1 MFTSRKASP
10 LVLAV
15 MFANV
20 GVLATADLTSAAP
33 ERVHTPI
40 AVSVDRPAS
49 PPGIKIKKVRL
60 EPPEEGDASTTAVLR
75 FDAVNDSADRL
86 TDLVLEIS
94 IVSKG
99 STSDPAT
106 SPVISRPFTVEE
118 KRIIEPGY
126 SLQYEIVLKNVS
138 SDCDCRTS
146 VQVRSARSLPASIQ

>member
-1 MFTSRKASP
+1 MFTSRNASR

-15 MFANV
+15 MLANV
-20 GVLATADLTSAAP
+20 GPLAAAGLKTAAP
-33 ERVHTPI
+33 ERVHSPI
-40 AVSVDRPAS
+40 PVSVDRPAA

-94 IVSKG
+94 IVRKG

-146 VQVRSARSLPASIQ
+146 VQVRSARSVSASIQ

>member
-15 MFANV
+15 MLANV
-20 GVLATADLTSAAP
+20 GALTTDLKSAAP
-33 ERVHTPI
+33 GGVHTPI
-40 AVSVDRPAS
+40 PVSVDRPAS
-49 PPGIKIKKVRL
+49 PPGIKIKQVRL
-60 EPPEEGDASTTAVLR
+60 EPPDEGDTSKTAVLR
-75 FDAVNDSADRL
+75 FDAVNDSAERL

-94 IVSKG
+94 IVRKPP
-99 STSDPAT
+99 TSDSAT
-106 SPVISRPFTVEE
+106 VPIIRQPFTVQE

-146 VQVRSARSLPASIQ
+146 VQVRSARSLPASSQ